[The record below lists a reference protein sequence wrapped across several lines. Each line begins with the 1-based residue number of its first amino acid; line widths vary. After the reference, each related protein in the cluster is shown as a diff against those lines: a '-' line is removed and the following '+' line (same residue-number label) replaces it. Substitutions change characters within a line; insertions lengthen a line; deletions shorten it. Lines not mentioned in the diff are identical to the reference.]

1 MQDPIQE
8 IKHFSIN
15 HLDEDIYAD
24 TASMRRRII
33 NPRFLRELE
42 VKYTREHRTNTTII
56 GLLSITGIVL
66 AFMLI
71 PLTSSAFALTNWLV
85 ALIALLFVIIAHMA
99 ISQRNRNVAKNLF
112 IVRLVQKVQ
121 EDYQQ

>member
-1 MQDPIQE
+1 MQDPIQD
-8 IKHFSIN
+8 IKRFAIN
-15 HLDEDIYAD
+15 HLDDQIYAD
-24 TASMRRRII
+24 IPSQRRHLIH
-33 NPRFLRELE
+33 PHLLQELE
-42 VKYTREHRTNTTII
+42 VKYTKEHSMNTTII

-71 PLTSSAFALTNWLV
+71 PLTSSAFPFTNWFI
-85 ALIALLFVIIAHMA
+85 ALIALLFVAIAHMA